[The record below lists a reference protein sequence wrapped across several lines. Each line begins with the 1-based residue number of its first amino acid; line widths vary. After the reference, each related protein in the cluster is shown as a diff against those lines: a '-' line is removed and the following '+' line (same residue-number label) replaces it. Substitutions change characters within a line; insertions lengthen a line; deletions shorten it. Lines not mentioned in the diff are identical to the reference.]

1 LSARV
6 ELCHPESDFVILS
19 EAKNLSSIRIHA
31 KKQGEILHFVQNDN
45 VLSFFALQR
54 VQPASTS
61 KNTHPIHTMNPYWLV
76 VGGPAFLQ
84 LFFFVRWLHRR
95 TRDDEIRRAFVRDM
109 AINHLPHLYHA
120 IRQIAGQLGIEL
132 QDPPP
137 VQFLELN
144 GHDRKRR

>member
-1 LSARV
+1 
-6 ELCHPESDFVILS
+6 
-19 EAKNLSSIRIHA
+19 
-31 KKQGEILHFVQNDN
+31 
-45 VLSFFALQR
+45 
-54 VQPASTS
+54 
-61 KNTHPIHTMNPYWLV
+61 MNSYWLV
-76 VGGPAFLQ
+76 VGGPAFVQ

-109 AINHLPHLYHA
+109 AVNHLPHLYHA

-132 QDPPP
+132 EESPP